1 MSTFDLLS
9 RHVLHVIK
17 MENGDSSSA
26 EQRSRSLVGLALSPE
41 SSSEPV
47 HVFGVVLV
55 KEETQALSLAQ
66 FREVACSTNE
76 LRSILPSKFMFV
88 TQQGWNVTERLE
100 SALRLSDVI
109 SRAGQV
115 LIRVAREQNRV
126 GIKVLDLGQNHYVA
140 VGFIFCDLSISLV
153 KFRNEMKTQLSHLPD
168 AFHGSVVLMDHNLW
182 PVSREQEPDLVVCE
196 AMVSG
201 AIHCQMLSH
210 GRLAGIQFDSLT
222 KCYPSSAQL
231 EQSDTGYV
239 SHSFVPHWHSGTDL
253 TRSNLPPVSGPVA
266 TEPAMGGDSPG
277 SSPSFDIVISYVR
290 VEAYQYATQLKA
302 ALKKLG
308 FKVFLDADEIFI
320 GCDWQDVL
328 NDSIATCR
336 LFVALITPRYGETLW
351 TNREIKLA
359 DILGKTIVPVNFID
373 SWPPKCLAI
382 QFSTTQFIPSKGHS
396 EEWDSEEAVTWVASE
411 IQAKHEPIIS
421 AQSFSDSEGS
431 TFSSASYVAD
441 ETDGSALV
449 NSLPVPVL
457 PKKPT
462 LRSCPTMLP
471 RQTNPKLAQ
480 LLRQPREGQALILV
494 LSHSAQEELKTSTV
508 TFLKSLGHDV
518 ETTDE
523 GMGDDPKKMQD
534 FQRKVDES
542 GVVVIIASKEFTQCE
557 SCSKQVY
564 YCEQRVRIIPVI
576 AQAFRIPLWLARLIG
591 TNTFVQASSDS
602 YHDGLKE
609 HIQKSLQPINPEKEA
624 EEMKKKELRLDQ
636 LKQEV
641 LAKVPTSGR
650 HIYVSGGTQFFSEK
664 GEEVCKELGRALAEH
679 PEVVLVTGGFYGV
692 GETVGKSFHDAR
704 LKAGLPS
711 NVWHVTAVK
720 DEMDKSSQTRQNKD
734 GTFLKV
740 PYGETVFVGDSIRER
755 ETLIGCVLHTCVLIE
770 GGPGASYEAE
780 QFAWNG
786 GLVVPLKMTGGAA
799 SGIFG
804 LPGSIFNCPPGA
816 SKSDWDLLGDT
827 TATPS
832 QVAEAATRLVLQ
844 LTSDALQEIPGNSRA
859 VPKDAEDVAFEDSSG
874 RKRPWSLANGD
885 TMPIPSSEP
894 QETQ

>member
-1 MSTFDLLS
+1 
-9 RHVLHVIK
+9 
-17 MENGDSSSA
+17 MENGYSSP
-26 EQRSRSLVGLALSPE
+26 EQQSRSLVGLALSPE

-55 KEETQALSLAQ
+55 EAHALSLAQ
-66 FREVACSTNE
+66 FREVVCSTNE

-100 SALRLSDVI
+100 STLGLSDVI

-115 LIRVAREQNRV
+115 LIRVTHEKSRV

-140 VGFIFCDLSISLV
+140 VGFIFCDLSINLV

-168 AFHGSVVLMDHNLW
+168 AFHGSIVLMDHNLW
-182 PVSREQEPDLVVCE
+182 PVSREQEPDLDVCE
-196 AMVSG
+196 AIVSG

-210 GRLAGIQFDSLT
+210 GRLAGIQFDSPT

-239 SHSFVPHWHSGTDL
+239 SHSFLPHWHSGTADL
-253 TRSNLPPVSGPVA
+253 TQSNPPQLSGPA
-266 TEPAMGGDSPG
+266 TMEPAMGGDSP
-277 SSPSFDIVISYVR
+277 SLSPSFDIVISYVR

-328 NDSIATCR
+328 NDSIAMCR

-382 QFSTTQFIPSKGHS
+382 QFSTTQFIPSKGQS
-396 EEWDSEEAVTWVASE
+396 EEQGSEEAVTWVASE
-411 IQAKHEPIIS
+411 IQARHEPIIL
-421 AQSFSDSEGS
+421 AQSFSNSDDS
-431 TFSSASYVAD
+431 TFSSSASCAAD
-441 ETDGSALV
+441 EIHGSALV
-449 NSLPVPVL
+449 NSLSVPVL

-462 LRSCPTMLP
+462 LRSCPTTLP
-471 RQTNPKLAQ
+471 RQTNPELAQ
-480 LLRQPREGQALILV
+480 LLRQPREGQALVLV

-534 FQRKVDES
+534 FQQKVDES

-557 SCSKQVY
+557 SCSQQVY
-564 YCEQRVRIIPVI
+564 YCETRVRIIPVI

-591 TNTFVQASSDS
+591 TNTFVQASSES
-602 YHDGLKE
+602 YHDDLKE

-641 LAKVPTSGR
+641 LAKVPSSGR

-692 GETVGKSFHDAR
+692 GETVGRSFHDAR
-704 LKAGLPS
+704 LQADLPP

-720 DEMDKSSQTRQNKD
+720 DEMDKSSQTRQNRD
-734 GTFLKV
+734 GTFLEV

-755 ETLIGCVLHTCVLIE
+755 ETLIGCILHMCVLIE

-804 LPGSIFNCPPGA
+804 LPECIFNCPPGA
-816 SKSDWDLLGDT
+816 SKPDWDLLGDT

-844 LTSDALQEIPGNSRA
+844 LTSDTLQEIPGTSRA
-859 VPKDAEDVAFEDSSG
+859 VPKDAEDVVFGDSSV
-874 RKRPWSLANGD
+874 RKRPWSLANSD
-885 TMPIPSSEP
+885 TMPIPSSES